1 MSKVPSTSA
10 VATSSSAAATSSSAA
25 ATTSSG
31 QYTYSNGTYFPTPF
45 HLQQQPPQPYIGAAP
60 PPVQF
65 PAPSVYPAPPPV
77 QLPAPSVYPA
87 PAVPGV
93 YALPQFQQAQQLF
106 QRDAQTITPEAI
118 ENVKAALASSE
129 IEHKAEAKKKAIP
142 RKAAGQSWEDPTL
155 AEWPENDHRLF
166 CGDLGN
172 EVNDD
177 VLSKAF
183 SRFPTFNMAKV
194 VRDKRT
200 GKTKGY
206 GFVSFTNPLDL
217 AAALKEMNGKY
228 VGNRPIKLRKSK
240 WQERIDY
247 EALESHKNRSHKKP
261 KLAKKSIFHK

>member
-45 HLQQQPPQPYIGAAP
+45 HLQQPSQPYIGAAP

-65 PAPSVYPAPPPV
+65 PAPSYYPAPPPV

-129 IEHKAEAKKKAIP
+129 IIIKLRLRRKLY
-142 RKAAGQSWEDPTL
+142 RKAAGQSWEDPYPGGG
-155 AEWPENDHRLF
+155 PE
-166 CGDLGN
+166 
-172 EVNDD
+172 
-177 VLSKAF
+177 
-183 SRFPTFNMAKV
+183 
-194 VRDKRT
+194 
-200 GKTKGY
+200 
-206 GFVSFTNPLDL
+206 
-217 AAALKEMNGKY
+217 
-228 VGNRPIKLRKSK
+228 
-240 WQERIDY
+240 
-247 EALESHKNRSHKKP
+247 
-261 KLAKKSIFHK
+261 